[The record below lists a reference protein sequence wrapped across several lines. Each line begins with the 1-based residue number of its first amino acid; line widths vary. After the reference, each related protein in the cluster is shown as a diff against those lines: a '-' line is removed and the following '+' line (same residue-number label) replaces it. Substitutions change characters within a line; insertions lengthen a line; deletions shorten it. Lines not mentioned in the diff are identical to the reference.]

1 MEGKKIVVLGSTDT
15 DMVAAG
21 ARIPV
26 IGETVPGGTFT
37 MTPGGKGANQAV
49 AVARLAAPGTCVFIA
64 KVGDDNFGRETA
76 VRFKKEGMDAKLIV
90 DPVNPTGTAIIFV
103 DPEGRNSI
111 RVVLGANGTLS
122 PADADAY
129 AAEIEGADT
138 VLLQFETPL
147 ETVAA
152 VAARAHRAG
161 ARVVV
166 NPAPAAEMPASLYAD
181 ADILTPNETEAQ
193 ILTGVEVTDEASAQR
208 AADIL
213 HGRGTRTVIVT
224 LGGKGAYYSA
234 PEGRGLVPA
243 EPVKAID
250 TVGAGDTFN
259 GALVVAL
266 SEGRALADA
275 IRFACKA
282 AAVSVTRHGA
292 QTSVPYR
299 REINEEK

>member
-76 VRFKKEGMDAKLIV
+76 VRFEKEGMDAKLIV

>member
-1 MEGKKIVVLGSTDT
+1 MSKKIVVLGSTDT

-64 KVGDDNFGRETA
+64 KVGDDSFGRETA
-76 VRFKKEGMDAKLIV
+76 VRFEKEGMDAKLIV
-90 DPVNPTGTAIIFV
+90 DPKTPTGTALIFV
-103 DPEGRNSI
+103 DEKGQNAI
-111 RVVLGANGTLS
+111 RVVLGANGTMT

-152 VAARAHRAG
+152 VAARARKAG
-161 ARVVV
+161 VRVVV
-166 NPAPAAEMPASLYAD
+166 NPAPAAVAPDSIYAD

-208 AADIL
+208 AADVL
-213 HGRGTRTVIVT
+213 HGRGTKTVVIT

-266 SEGRALADA
+266 SEGRALPDA

-282 AAVSVTRHGA
+282 AAISVTRPGA

-299 REINEEK
+299 NEIKEG

>member
-1 MEGKKIVVLGSTDT
+1 MDKKIVVLGSTDT
-15 DMVAAG
+15 DMVADG

-26 IGETVPGGTFT
+26 IGETVSGGSFR

-49 AVARLAAPGTCVFIA
+49 AVARLAAPGKCVFIA
-64 KVGDDNFGRETA
+64 KVGDDNFGREA
-76 VRFKKEGMDAKLIV
+76 VTRFAKEGMDAKLIV
-90 DPVNPTGTAIIFV
+90 DPKTPTGTALIFV
-103 DPEGRNSI
+103 DEKGQNAI
-111 RVVLGANGTLS
+111 RVVLGANGTMT
-122 PADADAY
+122 PEDAAAY
-129 AAEIEGADT
+129 AKEIEGADT
-138 VLLQFETPL
+138 VLLQFETPM

-166 NPAPAAEMPASLYAD
+166 NPAPAAVAPDSIYAD

-193 ILTGVEVTDEASAQR
+193 ILTGVEVTDEASAQK
-208 AADIL
+208 AADVL
-213 HGRGTRTVIVT
+213 HARGTKTVVIT

-266 SEGRALADA
+266 SEGRALPDA

-282 AAVSVTRHGA
+282 AAISVTRPGA

-299 REINEEK
+299 NEIKEG